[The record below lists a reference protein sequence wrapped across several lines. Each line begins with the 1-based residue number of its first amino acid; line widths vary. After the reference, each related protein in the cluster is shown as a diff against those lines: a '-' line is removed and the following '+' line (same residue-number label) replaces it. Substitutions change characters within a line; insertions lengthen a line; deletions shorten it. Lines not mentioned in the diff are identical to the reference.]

1 MRVSD
6 EDVKFLETEAP
17 QWKAH
22 CFGVKEHMKFF
33 DKTLELIADLR
44 DLRAR
49 AKAVVT
55 VYDQYFKNPENKC
68 LWLEIGPAIDAL
80 REPEA
85 KPQEQI
91 IVQRDANGRTVYT
104 PETEEP

>member
-49 AKAVVT
+49 AKAVVEAWDHYWSYP
-55 VYDQYFKNPENKC
+55 VSADGASK
-68 LWLEIGPAIDAL
+68 AIDAL